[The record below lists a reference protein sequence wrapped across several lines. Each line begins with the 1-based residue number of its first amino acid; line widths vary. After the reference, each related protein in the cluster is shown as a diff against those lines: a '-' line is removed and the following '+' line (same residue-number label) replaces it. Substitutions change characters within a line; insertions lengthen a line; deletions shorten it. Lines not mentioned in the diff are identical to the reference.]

1 MDLAVVYNQRM
12 RKQGKEHLIMNNDDL
27 AGNFELFQF
36 AATDTSF
43 QTTSGSMVLLAE
55 NPEKQKILEESLKN
69 FPGPNDPINCDIL
82 DSFEYLDWCTKEGLR
97 LMGPFIGITPR
108 VATKNFTVC
117 GKRIF
122 KGDRI
127 LVGAG
132 ANQFSGVHIK
142 DPEVYEPERFS
153 PDRKKEIKKLVYIP
167 FSSGKRICVGQY
179 LGELFVKL
187 IIGCFAKEF
196 EIQAKPNHIYKRD
209 MCMLYG
215 ISNAEIMIRPRK
227 R

>member
-1 MDLAVVYNQRM
+1 MDLAVLYNQRM
-12 RKQGKEHLIMNNDDL
+12 RKIGKENLVMTNDDL

-43 QTTSGSMVLLAE
+43 QTTSGSIVLLAE
-55 NPEKQKILEESLKN
+55 NPEKQEELAKSLEN
-69 FPGPNDPINCDIL
+69 FPGPNDTINCDIL
-82 DSFEYLDWCTKEGLR
+82 DSFEYLDWVAKEGLR
-97 LMGPFIGITPR
+97 LMGPFIAITPR
-108 VATKNFTVC
+108 VATKNFTIC
-117 GKRIF
+117 GKKIF

-132 ANQFSGVHIK
+132 VNQFSGAHVK
-142 DPEVYEPERFS
+142 DPEVYEPERFA
-153 PDRKKEIKKLVYIP
+153 PERKKQIKKLAYIP

-179 LGELFVKL
+179 LGEMFVKL

-196 EIQAKPNHIYKRD
+196 EIKAKSGQIYKRD

-215 ISNAEIMIRPRK
+215 ISNADVLIRPR
-227 R
+227 RR